1 MAKKK
6 KKQTA
11 IPQSTNAF
19 DKGLVTDLRDY
30 HLDTQSLTNAR
41 NAINNTHI
49 GDLGEM
55 GNEPANLFCT
65 AAPYTIIGV
74 IHLTNSQW
82 LLFSTDNVTS

>member
-1 MAKKK
+1 M
-6 KKQTA
+6 
-11 IPQSTNAF
+11 S
-19 DKGLVTDLRDY
+19 
-30 HLDTQSLTNAR
+30 QSLTNAR

-82 LLFSTDNVTS
+82 VLFSTDNVNSEIVSVLIEGMKEQQKMINDLKQEIENLKNP